1 MGCVSDPLVA
11 LLFPGQGSQY
21 VGMGK
26 DLFSG
31 WAAARSVYEEAS
43 DAAGFDVG
51 RLSFEGPEEAL
62 ARTENC
68 QPAVLATSMACLR
81 VLEEEMG
88 GLKPCAAAGHS
99 LGEYTALVAAGS
111 LDFADAVGLVRERGR
126 LMEQAS
132 EISPGGMVAVLGP
145 GVDTVEEACV
155 SCTGT
160 VSVANLNAP
169 GQVVISGEE
178 GALEEALERLKKAGA
193 KRLVRLSV
201 SGPFHTVLMKPVQE
215 QLAALLEEARISEP
229 AFPVF
234 ANVTAAQMKTPEE
247 IRRLLALQVS
257 SPVRWKDEVESLL
270 ELGEVCCAEVGPG
283 QVLRGLLGRIA
294 RGVQAVGVSDGET
307 AAAAA
312 RHMARGSRQVQRGAA
327 SGGG

>member
-111 LDFADAVGLVRERGR
+111 LDFGEAVGLVRERGR

-132 EISPGGMVAVLGP
+132 ESSPGGMVAVLGA
-145 GVDTVEEACV
+145 GVDTVEEACA

-178 GALEEALERLKKAGA
+178 DALEEASGKLKKAGA

-201 SGPFHTVLMKPVQE
+201 SGPFHTVLMRPVE
-215 QLAALLEEARISEP
+215 ERLAELLDEVRISKP

-257 SPVRWKDEVESLL
+257 SPVRWSDEVEALL
-270 ELGEVCCAEVGPG
+270 ELGDVCCAEVGPG
-283 QVLRGLLGRIA
+283 KVLRGLLGRIA
-294 RGVQAVGVSDGET
+294 GGVQAVGVSDGET
-307 AAAAA
+307 ARAAGRSLAA
-312 RHMARGSRQVQRGAA
+312 RARQAQQGAG